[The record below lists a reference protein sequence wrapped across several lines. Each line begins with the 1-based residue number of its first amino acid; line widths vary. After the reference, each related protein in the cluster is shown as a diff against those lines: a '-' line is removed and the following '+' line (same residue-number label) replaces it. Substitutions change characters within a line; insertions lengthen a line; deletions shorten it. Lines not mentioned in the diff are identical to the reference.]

1 MLQAAQGLLA
11 MDETMREETTYV
23 WVDYCSVP
31 QCHPR
36 TQELA
41 INSLSIYSS
50 CSSKFVV
57 IAPSAKHEDTC
68 QLCNFATYNRR
79 TWCRLEQL
87 AFCMNHDLSRM
98 YIFEDEGHEL
108 KLMSLEQARES
119 VQVFEGQL
127 TCCRREHVG
136 MKMCDRE
143 KLVGP
148 ILGLYGTAYAKHIRQ
163 KGVEADSSASFELI
177 KDAVFPATIDFK
189 QRSRAGKLASQKRVL
204 FGTLR
209 QDMEKF
215 IDEREE
221 QSDLRGAERSARS
234 ARSSALVPP
243 SAPSP
248 T

>member
-57 IAPSAKHEDTC
+57 IAPSAKHEDMC

-87 AFCMNHDLSRM
+87 AFCMNHDLSSM
-98 YIFEDEGHEL
+98 YIFGDEGHEL
-108 KLMSLEQARES
+108 KLMSLEQAR
-119 VQVFEGQL
+119 
-127 TCCRREHVG
+127 
-136 MKMCDRE
+136 
-143 KLVGP
+143 
-148 ILGLYGTAYAKHIRQ
+148 
-163 KGVEADSSASFELI
+163 
-177 KDAVFPATIDFK
+177 
-189 QRSRAGKLASQKRVL
+189 
-204 FGTLR
+204 
-209 QDMEKF
+209 
-215 IDEREE
+215 
-221 QSDLRGAERSARS
+221 
-234 ARSSALVPP
+234 
-243 SAPSP
+243 
-248 T
+248 